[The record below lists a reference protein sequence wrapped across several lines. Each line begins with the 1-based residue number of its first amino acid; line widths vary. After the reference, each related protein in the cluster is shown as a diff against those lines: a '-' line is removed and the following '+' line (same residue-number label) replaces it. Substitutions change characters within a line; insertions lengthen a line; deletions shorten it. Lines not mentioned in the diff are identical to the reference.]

1 MGHACAHD
9 DFRTPP
15 PPPPNGEHPIVA
27 VLAVIAI
34 VAAILLITWAR
45 FEVHGSG
52 DIEAALKEEP
62 ASDPKPS
69 RQRELE
75 DHVTANRFATGLSP

>member
-45 FEVHGSG
+45 FEVHGAG
-52 DIEAALKEEP
+52 DIEAALNEEAP
-62 ASDPKPS
+62 AAPKPA
-69 RQRELE
+69 QERELE
-75 DHVTANRFATGLSP
+75 EHVTANRFATGLSP